1 MILHTKYFSNKNKN
15 VENPLT
21 NFRFFQ
27 SSKQVQTREQ
37 LNICMEII
45 LVFTLYDLATF

>member
-1 MILHTKYFSNKNKN
+1 MILYIKYFSNKNKN

-21 NFRFFQ
+21 NFRFIQ
-27 SSKQVQTREQ
+27 SSKQIQTREQ
-37 LNICMEII
+37 LNICKKIM